1 MTTGHEPTLEEQSR
15 SLREQLERQR
25 QTIAQQLA
33 PAPRGAH
40 PREPRSITMRLLTR
54 QTGLVLKLLA
64 LLVGAR
70 WAGKVTSIATVA
82 GVVLSTFRG
91 RTPHPQAALQFKP

>member
-1 MTTGHEPTLEEQSR
+1 MNNPDEPTLEQQRE
-15 SLREQLERQR
+15 SLRGQLQRQR
-25 QTIAQQLA
+25 QMIAQQLA
-33 PAPRGAH
+33 PGTAAH
-40 PREPRSITMRLLTR
+40 HREPRSITMRVLTR
-54 QTGLVLKLLA
+54 QSGLILKLLA